1 MSIYDVITTKSILSW
16 MRVMVANR
24 MANNG
29 KQWVD
34 VFSKYN
40 SGTYNNQVTSARSL
54 MTFID
59 SYRSGWSWTTS
70 CSSPMRR

>member
-1 MSIYDVITTKSILSW
+1 MSIYDVITTKSVLSW

-40 SGTYNNQVTSARSL
+40 SGTYNNQVLSRPSIIIL
-54 MTFID
+54 MD
-59 SYRSGWSWTTS
+59 SYYSGWSWTTS
-70 CSSPMRR
+70 SSSPTLR